1 MLAWLL
7 GATLAA
13 APSSEVPLSRCET
26 KRQRDPSHWRGYTCI
41 YVYARKTGDYPGA
54 LKRVRA
60 LVKAE
65 PERTWARYILADLL
79 IDSGLEGAP
88 ALYAEVSQEFAEQGD
103 YESAAL
109 SRIAYAFSFDAE
121 GHESIEAELEEASR
135 LAEQTGD
142 ANLIAQ
148 VRVHQARL
156 MLRVGGPLGRV
167 AQLLAEARDASFPDG
182 PYEQRKFV
190 LLLEADLEQV
200 RDRPERAYEKN
211 AELFALSEGEGD
223 RYMAATIRVQGI
235 GMEVRNPALR
245 RGGLDALADELLTLD
260 LEMLEDNPYAQTQY
274 LCLQGDLA
282 LSAAEALTKYEAC
295 AELAKEVGASGSRQ
309 AGLHGLGLARG
320 EEAHLIEARTLGRAH
335 GHRGLFSQLL
345 LARVRFARGDR
356 TGGGKA
362 AQALFDEVDRIG
374 ARQGEPLVRARL
386 LSSLTPYY
394 DEIAS
399 WALGQDPSP
408 PRKNIEAAIQVVERL
423 RARIIADALEQA
435 DIDALMLDDPSF
447 VELGHA
453 ISDANIRL
461 RASGLTDEN
470 RNATLADLDVLER
483 DEAALFDKLVAERS
497 AGVES
502 ATPVSLDTVQAQLG
516 PKDAIVSFQLA
527 RDPFANR
534 WEHVPSR
541 SWVAVITADDVTVHS
556 IPDRATLAPIVEL
569 YVGAVADQEAWD
581 SLGSALHRDLF
592 ASVLE
597 SLPPGVERLTIVP
610 DGNLHRLPFSALAP
624 AQGPMLGERFT
635 LSRAPS
641 LAIWLRLR
649 GTDPRPGHRALAFV
663 DPETGDPSLDPLTYA
678 VREGQA
684 LANVADTVVRE
695 GAAASEAFFADVDIR
710 GVSVIHFGAHAVL
723 DELHPARAAVVLA
736 PGSPLYDGLLQPRE
750 LAAKS
755 FEGSVVVLA
764 ACRGAA
770 GPILAEEGP
779 MGLAHALF
787 RGGARTVVASLWP
800 LDDAHAT
807 RFFTR
812 FYARLGE
819 GVSVATAVAQVR
831 RGMQADG
838 FGPAAWAGI
847 VVLGD
852 GEHVPLEVQRPW
864 WAPWAWGAVA
874 LAVLGG
880 LGLLVRRRARARRP
894 GRGS

>member
-1 MLAWLL
+1 MIFAWLL
-7 GATLAA
+7 GSLLAA
-13 APSSEVPLSRCET
+13 TPPAEVVPLKGCED
-26 KRQRDPSHWRGYTCI
+26 KRQRDPAHWRGYTCI
-41 YVYARKTGDYPGA
+41 YVYARMTGDYPGA
-54 LKRVRA
+54 LKRVRE

-65 PERTWARYILADLL
+65 PNRTWARYILADLL

-88 ALYAEVSQEFAEQGD
+88 ALYAEVSGEFAEQGD

-121 GHESIEAELEEASR
+121 GHEPIEAELEDAAK
-135 LAEQTGD
+135 LAEKTGD
-142 ANLIAQ
+142 ANLVAQ

-182 PYEQRKFV
+182 PYEQQKFV

-200 RDRPERAYEKN
+200 RDRPERAHEKIS
-211 AELFALSEGEGD
+211 ELLALSEGEGD
-223 RYMAATIRVQGI
+223 RYMAATVRVQRI
-235 GMEVRNPALR
+235 AMEVRNPSLR
-245 RGGLDALADELLTLD
+245 RGGLDGLAEDLRTLD
-260 LEMLEDNPYAQTQY
+260 RDVIADNPYAHAQY
-274 LCLQGDLA
+274 LCVQGDLA
-282 LSAAEALTKYEAC
+282 QSAEEALTNYEAC
-295 AELAKEVGASGSRQ
+295 AELAKDIGASGSRQ
-309 AGLHGLGLARG
+309 SGLNGLGLARR
-320 EEAHLIEARTLGRAH
+320 EEGHLIEAQSLGRAH
-335 GHRGLFSQLL
+335 GHTGLFSQLL

-356 TGGGKA
+356 TGGGEA
-362 AQALFDEVDRIG
+362 ARALFDEVDRMG

-408 PRKNIEAAIQVVERL
+408 PRNNIEAAIQVVERL

-461 RASGLTDEN
+461 RAPELTHVMRE
-470 RNATLADLDVLER
+470 ATLVDLDVLER
-483 DEAALFDKLVAERS
+483 DEAALFDKLVAERA
-497 AGVES
+497 AGLET

-516 PKDAIVSFQLA
+516 PKDAIISFQLA
-527 RDPFANR
+527 RVPFANR
-534 WEHVPSR
+534 WEQVPSR
-541 SWVAVITADDVTVHS
+541 SWVAVITADAVAVHS
-556 IPDRATLAPIVEL
+556 IPDRATLTPIVEL
-569 YVGAVADQEAWD
+569 YVGAVGDPDAWD
-581 SLGSALHRDLF
+581 SLGSTLHRDLF

-597 SLPPGVERLTIVP
+597 SLPPEVDRLTIVP

-624 AQGPMLGERFT
+624 EEGPMLGERFT
-635 LSRAPS
+635 FSRAPS
-641 LAIWLRLR
+641 LAVWLRLR
-649 GTDPRPGHRALAFV
+649 AADPHSGHRALAFV
-663 DPETGDPSLDPLTYA
+663 DPETGDPTLDPLTYA

-684 LANVADTVVRE
+684 LATVADTVIRE
-695 GAAASEAFFADVDIR
+695 GAAASEAFFADVDTR

-770 GPILAEEGP
+770 GPILADEGP

-819 GVSVATAVAQVR
+819 GVSVATAVAEVR
-831 RGMQADG
+831 RGMQAEG
-838 FGPAAWAGI
+838 LEPAAWAGI

-852 GEHVPLEVQRPW
+852 GEHVPLELRSPW
-864 WAPWAWGAVA
+864 WTAWAWGA
-874 LAVLGG
+874 LAVLVLGG
-880 LGLLVRRRARARRP
+880 LGWVVRRRSR
-894 GRGS
+894 